1 MNAIAAQ
8 LHSNPAA
15 GSHRS
20 AQSPLAGQVAV
31 VVGSGGDSSAAA
43 AALASAG
50 AAVTLAAPE
59 EPGLPRTARA
69 IRSAG
74 GLALAIPTDV
84 ADPRAL
90 DRAMEATYEAFGRLD
105 VAINSPHSVRRRGR
119 VGDSACR
126 AIYLAMRY
134 QLPLLRR
141 SGGGVVVNSAL
152 SRLEDADCVIGL
164 TRAAAL
170 DQADAEVRINS
181 IAYGPGRPE
190 DFAAAVL
197 WLCSNLSLNVNG
209 AAVPVGLRPSLS

>member
-1 MNAIAAQ
+1 MNAIATQ
-8 LHSNPAA
+8 PYSNPAA
-15 GSHRS
+15 QPH
-20 AQSPLAGQVAV
+20 LAGQVAV

-50 AAVTLAAPE
+50 AAVTLAAPDE
-59 EPGLPRTARA
+59 SRLMRTARA

-74 GLALAIPTDV
+74 GLALAIPTDI

-90 DRAMEATYEAFGRLD
+90 DRAMKATHEAFGRLD
-105 VAINSPHSVRRRGR
+105 VAINSPQSVRRRGR

-126 AIYLAMRY
+126 TIYLAMRY

-152 SRLEDADCVIGL
+152 SRLDDADCVIGL

-170 DQADAEVRINS
+170 DQADGEVRINS
-181 IAYGPGRPE
+181 IAYGPGTPE

-197 WLCSNLSLNVNG
+197 WLCSDLSLNVNG
-209 AAVPVGLRPSLS
+209 AAVPVGLRPQV